1 MKLLKKFPDNVEKA
15 RKLLSRQ
22 TDHWKALTSFPRQPE
37 DSFFHTVIY
46 IYPFS
51 SDVNTKWVFK
61 VLLVKNIYT
70 DEVYGLLKDL
80 KYCIGSGQVWG
91 VFKVDGTTKDLSTT
105 KCCFKLYDT
114 LEDAYEAWIG
124 RLTLP

>member
-1 MKLLKKFPDNVEKA
+1 MKLLKRFPDSVEKA
-15 RKLLSRQ
+15 KKSLSRQ
-22 TDHWKALTSFPRQPE
+22 TEHWKALTSFHKQPE
-37 DSFFHTVIY
+37 DSFFDTVIY

-91 VFKVDGTTKDLSTT
+91 VFKVTGTTEDLSATI
-105 KCCFKLYDT
+105 CYFKLYDT
-114 LEDAYEAWIG
+114 LEDAYNAWVG